1 MNIIILQEGY
11 DPNPDPNSICTKA
24 LVDVFKQRGDNVYV
38 VCDGVKGKE
47 HSFSK
52 DESIIHVAV
61 AEELSYYRRTFW
73 GKVNTL
79 ISRFFSIPIW
89 PIRFPLHVTKY
100 VNTVEGLLSTFD
112 KDSQIV
118 IISVYRPA
126 EMVEVGYRIK
136 KMYSNCHWII
146 YSLDGIGSLVGLKHS
161 RWLDNKEKKW
171 NYNRCESADLVIQM
185 QAHKKVYINSPFV
198 TYLPKTMFLDFPLIV
213 KSSNTQITLHAEK
226 DRILTFVYGGAF
238 YKGLREPFYLL
249 SWFKELIKYRQISF
263 SCYTKSVFQPQ
274 IEQVSLETNGY
285 LQRLDYITPDEMKS
299 VINQSDFVVNIGN
312 ASSPMVPS
320 KVFVYMSAC
329 KPIIHFISDDDDSCL
344 PYLNKYPLALIIDQ
358 RESIEMSVKKTLE
371 FLDRVWDM
379 NVSFQDIERNFPKNV
394 PAYTV
399 DSIREWCYNR

>member
-24 LVDVFKQRGDNVYV
+24 LVDVFKRQGDNVYI

-47 HSFSK
+47 HLFSI
-52 DESIIHVAV
+52 DESILHVEV
-61 AEELSYYRRTFW
+61 NEELSYYRRTFW

-79 ISRFFSIPIW
+79 INRFFSIPIW
-89 PIRFPLHVTKY
+89 PIRFPQHVQKY
-100 VNTVEGLLSTFD
+100 VNVVEDILAMFD
-112 KDSQIV
+112 EDSQII

-136 KMYSNCHWII
+136 KRYPNCRWII

-161 RWLDNKEKKW
+161 RWLDNKETKW

-185 QAHKKVYINSPFV
+185 QAHKEVYIKSPFA
-198 TYLPKTMFLDFPLIV
+198 TYLPKTMFLDLPLVVEPAKKPII
-213 KSSNTQITLHAEK
+213 KQESGNQ
-226 DRILTFVYGGAF
+226 ILTFVYGGAF

-249 SWFKELIKYRQISF
+249 SWFKELIKYKQISF

-274 IEQVSLETNGY
+274 IEQVSIETNGC
-285 LQRLDYITPDEMKS
+285 LQRLDYITPDEMNR

-312 ASSPMVPS
+312 TASPMVPS
-320 KVFVYMSAC
+320 KIFVYMSAC

-344 PYLNKYPLALIIDQ
+344 SYLNKYPLALIIDQ
-358 RESIEMSVKKTLE
+358 RESIEMSVKKTLD
-371 FLDRVWDM
+371 FLDRVRDM
-379 NVSFQDIERNFPKNV
+379 NMSFQDVERNFPKNV

-399 DSIREWCYNR
+399 DSIRNWCYNK